1 MRPIMYDAE
10 LTIKMLS
17 KMGKE
22 IVGAMETE
30 EVKEQRQ
37 LLQKLLNDLG
47 FLYDIL
53 HLSDISDIQMI
64 DINPTKK

>member
-10 LTIKMLS
+10 LTIKMLN

-22 IVGAMETE
+22 IIGAMEAE
-30 EVKEQRQ
+30 EIKEQRQ
-37 LLQKLLNDLG
+37 LLQKILNDLG

>member
-22 IVGAMETE
+22 IVGAMEAE
-30 EVKEQRQ
+30 EIKEQRQ

-64 DINPTKK
+64 DIHPNK

>member
-10 LTIKMLS
+10 LTIKMLN

-22 IVGAMETE
+22 IIGAMEAE
-30 EVKEQRQ
+30 EIKEQRQ